1 MTKLTRASLR
11 AALATTILGT
21 GALIFAAPAAAQTT
35 STVRG
40 HVDGAAAG
48 ATVTLTDVNTG
59 HQDTAKVDAN
69 GNYILV
75 GLPPSTYRVSSGNL
89 NAEVVVPLGQAV
101 TADLVAATA
110 SAGGDIVVTASRARD
125 VRTPVVS
132 TNVSRFQIENLPNGD
147 RNFLNFAALAPGVTV
162 SPPQLGGKARQVQAG
177 GINSDNT
184 NTFIDGISI
193 KNLVN
198 HGGTVG
204 QNLSSGNPFPASAV
218 DQFDVQTQN
227 FRAEFEQ
234 AGSAVISSVTKTGGD
249 TFHGEVF
256 GEWQPGSF
264 ISVNYDDRPGHLNNA
279 TAPYRPK
286 PHFDTKYYGGNLGGP
301 IIKDKLTFFVDF
313 EGTKKTFG
321 SNDINVY
328 SGNFAGL
335 TSGAAA
341 YAQSARSQYN
351 GSFPADFN
359 EKLYFGKLTFFA
371 TPQDT
376 INVSAFIRK
385 EANLQINAG
394 VATTEASSNNRNDE
408 HRYQLSWNH
417 RGENWLNEFTFARDA
432 AANGTIP
439 STPGSSF
446 VVTYA
451 APQAFAVGQ
460 TTPPPGCYT
469 LVANQTYD
477 CPNIGNARVLALGGT
492 NFAQDDH
499 QYQTLF
505 KDNVTFFGGAH
516 TVKAGIK
523 VNFTRLQRLE
533 DNNSQG
539 TYFFDA
545 IKFTGVSTSTPYAAT
560 VNTAAVQPVTAKNT
574 EIGLFLQ
581 DDWRPDDHWQI
592 SAGLRW
598 DYESN
603 ATNNDFVTPAAIA
616 AALRAYPGWKAAGIN
631 PDDYI
636 STGHN
641 RKAFLGA
648 FQPRLGL
655 SYDVRGD
662 RDLVFSFG
670 LGRYYDRSLFID
682 SAIETIKD
690 QYESVATINT
700 PIGSG
705 CTVGNP
711 GCVAT
716 LPTNVDQL
724 RALGAMQG
732 GEVHLLNNR
741 TRIPFSDELNF
752 GIRKRLGKVNAS
764 ITFSYIKSHNI
775 YQEVVGN
782 RLPDGTYS
790 PGGNPIFVY
799 QGVPYAAGIFYGGS
813 AIFNA
818 PLPGYGSIFIGNS
831 DGKANY
837 AALYLQADKPFTEQS
852 GWGFSTTLTISSSR
866 SNDTRNGGSIGDPFN
881 FDAPT
886 IGQQGYGNS
895 SGLERWRFVAT
906 GTVKLPFD
914 IKATTFVTLSSG
926 PSYGG
931 VVCGAP
937 ATTPGNAGCYLTNF
951 GIYRP
956 KGIGYK
962 NVDFNIT
969 KTFKMPWDHG
979 HELTVYFQ
987 ALNAFDFVNRNYS
1000 QWGGGFQSV
1009 GGSGPSLAPDSG
1021 SVASQGRNFKVG
1033 ARYRF

>member
-1 MTKLTRASLR
+1 MNKLMKASLR
-11 AALATTILGT
+11 AALATTVLGGGMLIL
-21 GALIFAAPAAAQTT
+21 ALPAAAQTT

-48 ATVTLTDVNTG
+48 ATVTLTDLNTG
-59 HQDTAKVDAN
+59 HQDTAKVDAS

-75 GLPPSTYRVSSGNL
+75 GLTPSTYRVSSGSL

-101 TADLVAATA
+101 TADLVAAPATTT
-110 SAGGDIVVTASRARD
+110 GDVVVTASRARD
-125 VRTPVVS
+125 VKTPVVT

-234 AGSAVISSVTKTGGD
+234 AGSAVISTVTKTGGEK
-249 TFHGEVF
+249 FHGEIF
-256 GEWQPGSF
+256 GEWQPSSF
-264 ISVNYDDRPGHLNNA
+264 ISQNYDDRPGHLNNA

-301 IIKDKLTFFVDF
+301 IIRDRLTFFVDF

-321 SNDINVY
+321 SNDVTVY
-328 SGNFAGL
+328 PGNIPGI
-335 TSGAAA
+335 TPAAA
-341 YAQSARSQYN
+341 TYAQTARSQYN

-385 EANLQINAG
+385 ESNLQINAG
-394 VATTEASSNNRNDE
+394 VTTTDASSNNRNDE
-408 HRYQLSWNH
+408 HRYQLSWSH
-417 RGENWLNEFTFARDA
+417 RGDSWLNEFTFARDA
-432 AANGTIP
+432 AANGSIP
-439 STPGSSF
+439 NVSGPS
-446 VVTYA
+446 VIVTA
-451 APQAFAVGQ
+451 GAGMGTGNV
-460 TTPPPGCYT
+460 
-469 LVANQTYD
+469 LV
-477 CPNIGNARVLALGGT
+477 LGGT

-516 TVKAGIK
+516 TVKLGAKI
-523 VNFTRLQRLE
+523 NFTKLQRLE

-539 TYFFDA
+539 TFFYSA
-545 IKFTGVSTSTPYAAT
+545 TNFTGIGGAELPYAASI
-560 VNTAAVQPVTAKNT
+560 NSAMVQPVTAKNT
-574 EIGLFLQ
+574 EIGLFVQ

-636 STGHN
+636 STGNN

-648 FQPRLGL
+648 FQPRLGV
-655 SYDVRGD
+655 SYDVGGD
-662 RDLVFSFG
+662 RDLVLSFG

-690 QYESVATINT
+690 KYESIVTFNT
-700 PIGSG
+700 PAGSG
-705 CTVGNP
+705 CTVGTQN
-711 GCVAT
+711 CLAT
-716 LPTNVDQL
+716 IPTNVDQL
-724 RALGAMQG
+724 RALAAMQG

-741 TRIPFSDELNF
+741 TRIPYSDELNF
-752 GIRKRLGKVNAS
+752 GIRKRVGKINTS
-764 ITFSYIKSHNI
+764 ITFSYIRSHNI

-852 GWGFSTTLTISSSR
+852 GWGFSTTLTLSSSR
-866 SNDTRNGGSIGDPFN
+866 SNDSRNGGSIGDPFN

-987 ALNAFDFVNRNYS
+987 ALNVFDFVNRNYS
-1000 QWGGGFQSV
+1000 QWSGGFQNV
-1009 GGSGPSLAPDSG
+1009 GGPGPSLAPDTG

>member
-1 MTKLTRASLR
+1 MKNLTKTSLR
-11 AALATTILGT
+11 AALASTILGT
-21 GALIFAAPAAAQTT
+21 GALILAAPAAAQTT
-35 STVRG
+35 STVQG
-40 HVDGAAAG
+40 KVDGAAAG
-48 ATVTLTDVNTG
+48 TTVTLTDVNTG

-69 GNYILV
+69 GRYIIV
-75 GLPPSTYRVSSGNL
+75 GLPPSTYRVVSGEKS
-89 NAEVVVPLGQAV
+89 AQVVVPLGQAV
-101 TADLVAATA
+101 TVDLVAEPAAT
-110 SAGGDIVVTASRARD
+110 GDIVVTASRVRD
-125 VRTPVVS
+125 VKTTAVS
-132 TNVSRFQIENLPNGD
+132 TNISRFQLDNLPNGD

-162 SPPQLGGKARQVQAG
+162 SAPQLGGRARQVQAG

-227 FRAEFEQ
+227 FKAEFEQ
-234 AGSAVISSVTKTGGD
+234 AGSAVISSITKTGGD

-264 ISVNYDDRPGHLNNA
+264 ISQNYDDRPGHVNNA
-279 TAPYRPK
+279 TAPYRAK
-286 PHFDTKYYGGNLGGP
+286 PNFDTKFYGANLGGP

-328 SGNFAGL
+328 SGNFTGL
-335 TSGAAA
+335 TPAAAA
-341 YAQSARSQYN
+341 YAQTAKSQYN
-351 GSFPADFN
+351 GSFPADFD

-385 EANLQINAG
+385 ESNLQINGG
-394 VATTEASSNNRNDE
+394 VTTAEASTNNRNDE
-408 HRYQLSWNH
+408 HRYQLSWSH
-417 RGENWLNEFTFARDA
+417 RGDNWLNEFTFARDA
-432 AANGTIP
+432 AANGAIP
-439 STPGSSF
+439 NAPGSSY
-446 VVTYA
+446 VVTYGGA
-451 APQAFAVGQ
+451 GS
-460 TTPPPGCYT
+460 T
-469 LVANQTYD
+469 
-477 CPNIGNARVLALGGT
+477 PNIGNSRVLILGST
-492 NFAQDDH
+492 NFTQDDH

-523 VNFTRLQRLE
+523 VNFTKLQRLE

-545 IKFTGVSTSTPYAAT
+545 TTFTGIGSSTPYAAT
-560 VNTAAVQPVTAKNT
+560 INTAAVQPVTAKNT
-574 EIGLFLQ
+574 EIGLFVQ
-581 DDWRPDDHWQI
+581 DDWRPNDHWLI

-631 PDDYI
+631 PEDYI
-636 STGHN
+636 STGNN

-648 FQPRLGL
+648 FQPRLGI

-662 RDLVFSFG
+662 RDLVLTFG
-670 LGRYYDRSLFID
+670 AGRYYDRSLFID

-690 QYESVATINT
+690 KYESVATINT
-700 PIGSG
+700 PLAG
-705 CTVGNP
+705 CTLGTQ

-724 RALGAMQG
+724 RALGATQG

-741 TRIPFSDELNF
+741 TRIPFSDEINF
-752 GIRKRLGKVNAS
+752 AVKKRFGVVNTSVTFAYIR
-764 ITFSYIKSHNI
+764 SHNI

-837 AALYLQADKPFTEQS
+837 AALYLQADKPFTERS
-852 GWGFSTTLTISSSR
+852 GWGFSTTLTISSTR

-962 NVDFNIT
+962 NIDFNIT
-969 KTFKMPWDHG
+969 KTFKMPWAHG

-1000 QWGGGFQSV
+1000 QWGGGFQNV
-1009 GGSGPSLAPDSG
+1009 GGSGPSLAPDTG

>member
-1 MTKLTRASLR
+1 MTKLTKPSLR
-11 AALATTILGT
+11 AALATTILGA
-21 GALIFAAPAAAQTT
+21 GALILATPAAAQTT

-48 ATVTLTDVNTG
+48 TTVTLTDTNTG
-59 HQDTAKVDAN
+59 HQDTVQVDAG
-69 GNYILV
+69 GNYVLV
-75 GLPPSTYRVSSGNL
+75 GLAPSTYRITSGNL
-89 NAEVVVPLGQAV
+89 VAEVVVPLGQAV
-101 TADLVAATA
+101 TADLIAAPATT
-110 SAGGDIVVTASRARD
+110 GGDIVVTASRARD
-125 VRTPVVS
+125 VKTPAIS
-132 TNVSRFQIENLPNGD
+132 TNVSRFQLENLPNGD

-162 SPPQLGGKARQVQAG
+162 SAPQLGGRARQVQAG

-204 QNLSSGNPFPASAV
+204 QNLSSGNPFPASAI

-234 AGSAVISSVTKTGGD
+234 AGSAVISSVTKTGGE
-249 TFHGEVF
+249 TFHGELF
-256 GEWQPGSF
+256 GEWQPKAF
-264 ISVNYDDRPGHLNNA
+264 ISENYDDRPGHLNNA
-279 TAPYRPK
+279 TAPYRAK
-286 PHFDTKYYGGNLGGP
+286 PNFDNKFYGGNLSGP

-321 SNDINVY
+321 SSDINVY
-328 SGNFAGL
+328 SGNLGAL
-335 TSGAAA
+335 PAAA
-341 YAQSARSQYN
+341 QTYAQTARSTYN
-351 GSFPADFN
+351 GSYPADFS

-371 TPQDT
+371 TARDT
-376 INVSAFIRK
+376 INVSAFIRA
-385 EANLQINAG
+385 ESNLQINGG
-394 VATTEASSNNRNDE
+394 VTTTDASTRNRNNE
-408 HRYQLSWNH
+408 HRYQLTWNH
-417 RGENWLNEFTFARDA
+417 RGDNWLNEFIFARDA
-432 AANGTIP
+432 AANGAIP
-439 STPGSSF
+439 NVSGPSY
-446 VVTYA
+446 VVTFGGGA
-451 APQAFAVGQ
+451 QPS
-460 TTPPPGCYT
+460 
-469 LVANQTYD
+469 
-477 CPNIGNARVLALGGT
+477 IGDSRVLILGGT
-492 NFAQDDH
+492 NFTQDDH

-505 KDNVTFFGGAH
+505 KDNVTFFGGDH
-516 TVKAGIK
+516 TVKTGIK
-523 VNFTRLQRLE
+523 VNFTKLQRLE

-539 TYFFDA
+539 TYFYDA
-545 IKFTGVSTSTPYAAT
+545 RSFVGLGAPGTAAPYAAT
-560 VNTAAVQPVTAKNT
+560 INTAAVQPVTAKNT

-581 DDWRPDDHWQI
+581 DDWRPDEHWQV

-603 ATNNDFVTPAAIA
+603 AVNNDFVTPAAIA
-616 AALRAYPGWKAAGIN
+616 TALRAYPGWKAAGIN
-631 PDDYI
+631 PEDYI
-636 STGHN
+636 STGNN

-648 FQPRLGL
+648 FQPRLGI

-662 RDLVFSFG
+662 RDLVLSFG
-670 LGRYYDRSLFID
+670 LGRYYNRSLFID
-682 SAIETIKD
+682 AAIETIKD
-690 QYESVATINT
+690 KYESVATINT
-700 PIGSG
+700 PATG
-705 CTVGNP
+705 CTAGTQ

-716 LPTNVDQL
+716 LPTNIDQL
-724 RALGAMQG
+724 RALGAIQG

-741 TRIPFSDELNF
+741 TRIPYSDQLSF
-752 GIRKRLGKVNAS
+752 GVRKRFGTVNTS

-831 DGKANY
+831 DGKAHY
-837 AALYLQADKPFTEQS
+837 TALYLQADKPYTERS
-852 GWGFSTTLTISSSR
+852 GWGFSTTLTISGTR
-866 SNDTRNGGSIGDPFN
+866 SNDSRNGASIGDPFN

-886 IGQQGYGNS
+886 IGQQGYGDS
-895 SGLERWRFVAT
+895 SGLESWRFVGT
-906 GTVKLPFD
+906 GTVKLPLG
-914 IKATTFVTLSSG
+914 IRATTFVTLSSG

-1000 QWGGGFQSV
+1000 QWGGGFQNV

>member
-1 MTKLTRASLR
+1 MNKLMKASLR
-11 AALATTILGT
+11 AALATTILGG
-21 GALIFAAPAAAQTT
+21 GALILAMPAAAQTT

-48 ATVTLTDVNTG
+48 TAVTITDTNTG

-69 GNYILV
+69 GNYILP
-75 GLPPSTYRVSSGNL
+75 GLTPSTYRVASGDKSVV
-89 NAEVVVPLGQAV
+89 VVVPLGQAV
-101 TADLVAATA
+101 TADLVAAPATTT
-110 SAGGDIVVTASRARD
+110 GDVVVVASRARD

-162 SPPQLGGKARQVQAG
+162 SAPQLGGKVRQVQAG
-177 GINSDNT
+177 GVNSDNT

-234 AGSAVISSVTKTGGD
+234 AGSAVISTVTKTGGD
-249 TFHGEVF
+249 AFHGEIF
-256 GEWQPGSF
+256 GEWQPSSF
-264 ISVNYDDRPGHLNNA
+264 ISQNYDDRPGHINNP

-301 IIKDKLTFFVDF
+301 IIRDRLTFFVDF
-313 EGTKKTFG
+313 EGTKKVFG
-321 SNDINVY
+321 ANDINVY
-328 SGNFAGL
+328 QGNL
-335 TSGAAA
+335 AALPAPAQA
-341 YAQSARSQYN
+341 YAQAARTQYN
-351 GSFPADFN
+351 GSFPADFD

-371 TPQDT
+371 TPRDT
-376 INVSAFIRK
+376 INVSAFVRA
-385 EANLQINAG
+385 ESNLQINGG
-394 VATTEASSNNRNDE
+394 VTTTDASTRNRNNE
-408 HRYQLSWNH
+408 HRYQLSWAH
-417 RGENWLNEFTFARDA
+417 RGDSWLNEFTFARDA
-432 AANGTIP
+432 AANGSIP
-439 STPGSSF
+439 NVGGSSS
-446 VVTYA
+446 VVTFGGGA
-451 APQAFAVGQ
+451 
-460 TTPPPGCYT
+460 TPS
-469 LVANQTYD
+469 
-477 CPNIGNARVLALGGT
+477 IGDSRVLLLGGA

-505 KDNVTFFGGAH
+505 KDNVTFFGGDH
-516 TVKAGIK
+516 TVKTGIK
-523 VNFTRLQRLE
+523 VNFTKLQRLE

-539 TYFFDA
+539 TYFYDA
-545 IKFTGVSTSTPYAAT
+545 NYFVGVGAAGTRAPYAAT
-560 VNTAAVQPVTAKNT
+560 INTAAVQPVTAKNT

-603 ATNNDFVTPAAIA
+603 AVNNDFVTPAAIA

-641 RKAFLGA
+641 RKPFMGA
-648 FQPRLGL
+648 FQPRLGV

-670 LGRYYDRSLFID
+670 LGRYYNRSLFID
-682 SAIETIKD
+682 SALETIKD
-690 QYESVATINT
+690 QYESVATILT
-700 PIGSG
+700 PAAG
-705 CTVGNP
+705 CTLGNQ

-716 LPTNVDQL
+716 LPTNIDQL
-724 RALGAMQG
+724 RALGAIQG

-741 TRIPFSDELNF
+741 TRIPFSDQLNF
-752 GIRKRLGKVNAS
+752 GIRKRLGKVNTS

-790 PGGNPIFVY
+790 PGGNPIFIY

-837 AALYLQADKPFTEQS
+837 AALYLQADKPYTEQS
-852 GWGFSTTLTISSSR
+852 GWGFSTTLTLSNTR
-866 SNDTRNGGSIGDPFN
+866 SNDSRNGASIGDPFN

-979 HELTVYFQ
+979 QELTVYFQ
-987 ALNAFDFVNRNYS
+987 ALNVFDFVNRNYS
-1000 QWGGGFQSV
+1000 QWGGGFQNV
-1009 GGSGPSLAPDSG
+1009 GGPGPSLAPDSG

>member
-1 MTKLTRASLR
+1 MNKLMKASLR
-11 AALATTILGT
+11 AALATTVLGG
-21 GALIFAAPAAAQTT
+21 GALILAMPAAAQTT

-48 ATVTLTDVNTG
+48 ATVTITDTNTG

-69 GNYILV
+69 GNYILP
-75 GLPPSTYRVSSGNL
+75 GLTPSTYRVASGDKSVV
-89 NAEVVVPLGQAV
+89 VVVPLGQAV
-101 TADLVAATA
+101 TADLIAAPA
-110 SAGGDIVVTASRARD
+110 SPNGDVVVTASRARD
-125 VRTPVVS
+125 VKTPVVT

-162 SPPQLGGKARQVQAG
+162 TPPQLGGRARQVQAG

-234 AGSAVISSVTKTGGD
+234 AGSAVISTVTKTGGD
-249 TFHGEVF
+249 AFHGEIF
-256 GEWQPGSF
+256 GEWQPSSF
-264 ISVNYDDRPGHLNNA
+264 ISQNYDDRPGHLNNP

-286 PHFDTKYYGGNLGGP
+286 PHFDTKYYGADLGGP
-301 IIKDKLTFFVDF
+301 IIRDRLTFFVDF

-321 SNDINVY
+321 ANDINVY
-328 SGNFAGL
+328 QGNLAVL
-335 TSGAAA
+335 PAPAAA
-341 YAQSARSQYN
+341 YAQTARSQYN
-351 GSFPADFN
+351 GSFPADFA

-371 TPQDT
+371 TPRDT
-376 INVSAFIRK
+376 INVSAFVRA
-385 EANLQINAG
+385 ESNLQING
-394 VATTEASSNNRNDE
+394 GITTTDASSRNRNNE
-408 HRYQLSWNH
+408 HRYQLTWNH
-417 RGENWLNEFTFARDA
+417 RGDSWLNEFIFARDA
-432 AANGTIP
+432 AANGSIP
-439 STPGSSF
+439 NVGGPSYI
-446 VVTYA
+446 VTLGGGGA
-451 APQAFAVGQ
+451 
-460 TTPPPGCYT
+460 
-469 LVANQTYD
+469 
-477 CPNIGNARVLALGGT
+477 PNIGDSRVLQLGGT

-505 KDNVTFFGGAH
+505 KDNVTFFGGDH
-516 TVKAGIK
+516 TVKTGIK
-523 VNFTRLQRLE
+523 VNFTKLQRLE

-539 TYFFDA
+539 TYFYDA
-545 IKFTGVSTSTPYAAT
+545 RSFVGLGAAGTAAPYAAT
-560 VNTAAVQPVTAKNT
+560 INTAAVQPVTAKNT

-603 ATNNDFVTPAAIA
+603 ATNNDFVTPAGIA

-641 RKAFLGA
+641 RKPFLGA
-648 FQPRLGL
+648 FQPRLGIT
-655 SYDVRGD
+655 YDVRGD
-662 RDLVFSFG
+662 RDLVFGVG

-690 QYESVATINT
+690 LYESVVTINT
-700 PIGSG
+700 PPN
-705 CTVGNP
+705 CTLGDP
-711 GCVAT
+711 RCVAT
-716 LPTNVDQL
+716 LPTNTDQL
-724 RALGAMQG
+724 RALAAMQG

-741 TRIPFSDELNF
+741 TRIPYSDELNF
-752 GIRKRLGKVNAS
+752 GIRKRLGKINTS
-764 ITFSYIKSHNI
+764 ITLSYIRSHNI

-837 AALYLQADKPFTEQS
+837 VALYLQADKPFTEQS
-852 GWGFSTTLTISSSR
+852 GWGFSTTLTLSNTR
-866 SNDTRNGGSIGDPFN
+866 SNDSRNGGSIGDPFN

-987 ALNAFDFVNRNYS
+987 ALNVFDFVNRNYS
-1000 QWGGGFQSV
+1000 QWGGGFQAV
-1009 GGSGPSLAPDSG
+1009 GGPGPSLAPDSG